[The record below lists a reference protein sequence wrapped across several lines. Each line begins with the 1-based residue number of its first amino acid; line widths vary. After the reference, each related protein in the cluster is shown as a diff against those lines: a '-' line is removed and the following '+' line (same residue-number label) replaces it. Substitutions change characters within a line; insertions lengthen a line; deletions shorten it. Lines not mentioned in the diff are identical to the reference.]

1 MVQRKKGDKS
11 NSNMLNSRSCY
22 LQQGDNNSFYKCWG
36 PVFPATEIIW
46 SFILQLVHRLPAI
59 SSSNSDVYL
68 MLLPC
73 LIATPQVL
81 SVKFLTWD
89 SSLNELK
96 WRVIT
101 FCLCVSTDLCN
112 TVFFC
117 LIFAIEILVVNKKK
131 KQYERCC
138 EGLWKGEK
146 WFKLEIFNWCSLF
159 QKGRRKKAID
169 RKMEMFQSCNL
180 FIKKG

>member
-1 MVQRKKGDKS
+1 M
-11 NSNMLNSRSCY
+11 
-22 LQQGDNNSFYKCWG
+22 
-36 PVFPATEIIW
+36 FPATEIIW

-131 KQYERCC
+131 KNNMNDAVKVSER
-138 EGLWKGEK
+138 GKNDSNLKFLTDAPFFKKGEEK
-146 WFKLEIFNWCSLF
+146 KQSTERWRCFNLAIFSL
-159 QKGRRKKAID
+159 RRV
-169 RKMEMFQSCNL
+169 RYFLNYFFS
-180 FIKKG
+180 